1 VRQIAEMYELED
13 FQGLAQKWQKSL
25 EMQPGQQ
32 VDEDL
37 VVKFNVAKKRE
48 LAEIE
53 SFLSVFNDWHDD
65 LLPQVAAKITELES
79 EANSEVRPLNKQST
93 REAAKLEELDSKM
106 LKPGKGGLL
115 VAGERELTAAARK
128 GRGATQDDPM
138 QRQYSTVITRAG

>member
-1 VRQIAEMYELED
+1 MYEIED
-13 FQGLAQKWQKSL
+13 FEGLSQKWQQSL

-65 LLPQVAAKITELES
+65 LLP
-79 EANSEVRPLNKQST
+79 
-93 REAAKLEELDSKM
+93 
-106 LKPGKGGLL
+106 
-115 VAGERELTAAARK
+115 
-128 GRGATQDDPM
+128 
-138 QRQYSTVITRAG
+138 